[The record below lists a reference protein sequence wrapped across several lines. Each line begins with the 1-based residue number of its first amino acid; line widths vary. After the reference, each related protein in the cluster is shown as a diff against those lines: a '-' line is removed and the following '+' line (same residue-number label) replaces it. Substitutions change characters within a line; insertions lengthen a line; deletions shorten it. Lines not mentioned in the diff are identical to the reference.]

1 MRTLQSLTGT
11 DFDRYWITVVRGHHV
26 SAAMMTGTAMAGSRS
41 HGAEQLQAGLCDK
54 QLEELGQLNAL
65 RDQLQA

>member
-1 MRTLQSLTGT
+1 
-11 DFDRYWITVVRGHHV
+11 
-26 SAAMMTGTAMAGSRS
+26 MTGTAMAGSRS

-54 QLEELGQLNAL
+54 KLEELGQLNAL